1 MSLPQQKNNDL
12 IKTKNGQEIEKA
24 PTVTPQAEDLKVLTP
39 QEVGALQ
46 VMNRKTPNDVFE
58 KLEQGYRLR
67 ENFNKFKEK
76 LDVCENFASGYN
88 NEALA
93 MTIQNLGTGEEINIQ
108 SIPMILEFVNDR
120 VIKAGRNH
128 LKNLEEEIVNF
139 TL

>member
-1 MSLPQQKNNDL
+1 MNSQNQKNNDPN
-12 IKTKNGQEIEKA
+12 KNKSGQVIES
-24 PTVTPQAEDLKVLTP
+24 TQTTPETEKLTVLTA

-46 VMNRKTPNDVFE
+46 VVNRKTPNDVFE
-58 KLEQGYRLR
+58 RLEQGYRLR

-76 LDVCENFASGYN
+76 LDVCENFAGGYN

-93 MTIQNLGTGEEINIQ
+93 MTIQNLGTGDEINIQ
-108 SIPMILEFVNDR
+108 SIPMILDFVNDK

-139 TL
+139 AI

>member
-1 MSLPQQKNNDL
+1 MNSQNQKNNDPN
-12 IKTKNGQEIEKA
+12 KNKIGQVIES
-24 PTVTPQAEDLKVLTP
+24 TQTTPETEKLTVLTA

-46 VMNRKTPNDVFE
+46 IVNRKTPNDVFE
-58 KLEQGYRLR
+58 RLEQGYRLR

-76 LDVCENFASGYN
+76 LDVCENFAGGYN

-93 MTIQNLGTGEEINIQ
+93 MTIQNLGTGDEINIQ
-108 SIPMILEFVNDR
+108 SIPMILDFVNDK

-139 TL
+139 AI

>member
-1 MSLPQQKNNDL
+1 MNSQNQKNND
-12 IKTKNGQEIEKA
+12 KSKNGEVIEK
-24 PTVTPQAEDLKVLTP
+24 TPATPETEKLTVLTA

-46 VMNRKTPNDVFE
+46 VVNRKTPNDVFE
-58 KLEQGYRLR
+58 RLEQGYRLR

-76 LDVCENFASGYN
+76 LDVCENFAGGYN

-93 MTIQNLGTGEEINIQ
+93 MTIQNLGTGDEINIQ
-108 SIPMILEFVNDR
+108 SIPMILDFVNDK

-139 TL
+139 AI